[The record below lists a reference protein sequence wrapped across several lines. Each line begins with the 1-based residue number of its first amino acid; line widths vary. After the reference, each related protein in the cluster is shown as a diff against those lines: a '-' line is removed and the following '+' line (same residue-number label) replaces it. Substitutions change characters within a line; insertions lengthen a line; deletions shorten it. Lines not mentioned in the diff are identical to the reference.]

1 MKLTNQEVTA
11 MSIKVITT
19 IKMMNHTLTNNNYN
33 NHTTHRKTVG

>member
-11 MSIKVITT
+11 MRIKAVT
-19 IKMMNHTLTNNNYN
+19 IIMMMNHTLTNNNYN